1 MFLCLR
7 VSGCVVVSFRLGWLC
22 KGLLVPSSPACG
34 YSLCGRWVG
43 EEGSFL
49 GCLLLALVTSR
60 LLVVVRVSLTPCP
73 AGYFPA
79 LTRGVKWRLCTLPAL
94 LR

>member
-1 MFLCLR
+1 MLW

-22 KGLLVPSSPACG
+22 KGVSVSSSPACG

-49 GCLLLALVTSR
+49 VCMPLVGVDEEV
-60 LLVVVRVSLTPCP
+60 LVVDKVCALRRAASTCGSQDLD
-73 AGYFPA
+73 FPSCSVY
-79 LTRGVKWRLCTLPAL
+79 LW
-94 LR
+94 